1 LETEL
6 IPCCRRYGIDVY
18 IFNPLAGGFL
28 SGKYKAGAAPAE
40 GRFSDKLSSQG
51 KMYRDRYFKSSLFDK
66 LDDLKRIA
74 DQHGLTMVEIALRWC
89 VHHSALNVNVG
100 GGDGIITGFSSL
112 AQLETNLTDLQK
124 GPLPTEV
131 VDALDSAWGQS
142 QADSNNFWHGKLE
155 YGYDTTKVLFGA

>member
-6 IPCCRRYGIDVY
+6 IPCCRRYGIDIY

-28 SGKYKAGAAPAE
+28 SGKYKAGEAPAE
-40 GRFSDKLSSQG
+40 GRFSDQLSGQG
-51 KMYRDRYFKSSLFDK
+51 KMYRNRYFKSGLFDA

-74 DQHGLTMVEIALRWC
+74 DAHGLSMVEIALRWC

-112 AQLETNLTDLQK
+112 TQLEANLNDLQK
-124 GPLPTEV
+124 GPLPAEL
-131 VDALDSAWGQS
+131 VDALDRAWVHVRGES
-142 QADSNNFWHGKLE
+142 DNFWHGKLE
-155 YGYDTTKVLFGA
+155 YGYDTTQVLFGV

>member
-6 IPCCRRYGIDVY
+6 ISCCRRYGIDVC
-18 IFNPLAGGFL
+18 
-28 SGKYKAGAAPAE
+28 KYKPGATPAE

-51 KMYRDRYFKSSLFDK
+51 KMYRDHNFKSSLFDK
-66 LDDLKRIA
+66 LDDLKSIA
-74 DQHGLTMVEIALRWC
+74 DKHGLTMVEIALRWC

-100 GGDGIITGFSSL
+100 GGDGIITGFSSF

-124 GPLPTEV
+124 GPLPAEV

-142 QADSNNFWHGKLE
+142 QADSNSFWHGKLE